1 MRERVRI
8 EIEGLMSEEEEKEIR
23 EYLKK
28 YLIRRIVIEREVE
41 EK

>member
-23 EYLKK
+23 EILKK
-28 YLIRRIVIEREVE
+28 YLIKRIAIEREVE
-41 EK
+41 K

>member
-28 YLIRRIVIEREVE
+28 YLIKRIAIEREVE
-41 EK
+41 K